1 MTTDFVDPQGVAQ
14 LRPAG
19 EPDERVIVELEGVTK
34 RFPGV
39 VANDSISLKIR
50 SGEVLCLL
58 GENGAGKSTLISLL
72 AGMQQP
78 DEGRILID
86 GKPVRIT
93 SPKHAMRLGIGVVYQ
108 HSALIPTMTVL
119 ENIMLSDD
127 SGVMLDRRAAKQR
140 LEELS
145 RSLDMSVDPD
155 ALTRDLGLG
164 QQQQVEIAKAI
175 WKGSRVLILD
185 EPTSMLTPQ
194 AIEELEKNVAAL
206 KAQGLAVVLITHK
219 MREAYAMGDAV
230 DVLRGGRKVAEITR
244 DELAGYGEAQAR
256 DRILAAMFGSSI
268 EQVSDRAEAAEVAGA
283 SEEGG
288 DHSDEVAARG
298 DVVLQLAGV
307 TSQGSGPDT
316 PIVDVDLE
324 LRQGEILGIAGMDGH
339 GQRALAETIAGQ
351 RQAVAGDVR
360 LGDASI
366 TRLGV
371 RARQRRGLRY
381 VTDDRLHEGIVGNLS
396 VATNLVIKQI
406 GKRPFW
412 RWGVLDRRAT
422 RDHATAL
429 IERYDIRTPS
439 AEQRAGTL
447 SGGNIQKLLLAREL
461 DGSPQVVVFHKP
473 TYGLDLKT
481 VFRVREIVREFAANG
496 GAVLLIS
503 TDLDELVD
511 LAPRIAVMS
520 QGRFVGEVDNTDGTG
535 AAAVG
540 ELMAGHMH
548 AEGASDG

>member
-1 MTTDFVDPQGVAQ
+1 MTFENATPRSG
-14 LRPAG
+14 RPARSAADSG
-19 EPDERVIVELEGVTK
+19 DVIAEFQNVTK

-39 VANDSISLKIR
+39 VANDSISLTIR
-50 SGEVLCLL
+50 RGEVLCLL

-78 DEGRILID
+78 DDGRILID
-86 GKPVRIT
+86 GRPTRIN
-93 SPKHAMRLGIGVVYQ
+93 SPKQAMNLGIGVVYQ

-127 SGVMLDRRAAKQR
+127 SGVILDRHAARRR
-140 LEELS
+140 LAELS
-145 RSLDMSVDPD
+145 SSLNMKVDPD

-164 QQQQVEIAKAI
+164 QQQQVEIAKAM

-194 AIEELEKNVAAL
+194 AISELESNVQAL

-230 DVLRGGRKVAEITR
+230 DVLRGGKKVASIDRE
-244 DELAGYGEAQAR
+244 ELANLDEVRAR
-256 DRILAAMFGSSI
+256 ERIVDAMFGNSL
-268 EQVSDRAEAAEVAGA
+268 EQITDRDEADEVAGVN
-283 SEEGG
+283 EDGI
-288 DHSDEVAARG
+288 DHSAAVAARG
-298 DVVLQLAGV
+298 AVVLKLEDV

-316 PIVDVDLE
+316 PVVDIDLE
-324 LRQGEILGIAGMDGH
+324 IRAGEILGVAGMDGH

-351 RQAVAGDVR
+351 RNATSGVLR
-360 LGDASI
+360 LGDETV

-371 RARQRRGLRY
+371 RARQQRGLRY

-396 VATNLVIKQI
+396 VATNLVIKQV
-406 GKRPFW
+406 GKRPYW
-412 RWGVLDRRAT
+412 RWGVLDRRRT
-422 RDHATAL
+422 RRHAESRIDAF
-429 IERYDIRTPS
+429 DIRTPS

-461 DGSPQVVVFHKP
+461 DGEPRVVVFHKP

-481 VFRVREIVREFAANG
+481 VSRVREIVREFAAAG

-520 QGRFVGEVDNTDGTG
+520 QGRFVGEVDNSGGDGAT
-535 AAAVG
+535 AVG
-540 ELMAGHMH
+540 TLMAGHMH
-548 AEGASDG
+548 GEEAVRG